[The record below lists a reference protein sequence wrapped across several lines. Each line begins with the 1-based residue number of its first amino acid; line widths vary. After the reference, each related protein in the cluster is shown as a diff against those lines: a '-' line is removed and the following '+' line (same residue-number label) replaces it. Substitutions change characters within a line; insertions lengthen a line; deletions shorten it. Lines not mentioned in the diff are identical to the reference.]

1 MKIFVILN
9 GETFT
14 GIGRTVTLEEIEPS
28 DSIQSVKTK
37 IEATEGIPPAEQTL
51 YFAGQVLGDDKTLAD
66 FNITDES
73 TLHLV
78 QRPSEDKAEAEDKK
92 WVQLQI
98 KESIS
103 IDDHYKIMKLTINY
117 RVNKNI

>member
-28 DSIQSVKTK
+28 DSIQSIKTK

-51 YFAGQVLGDDKTLAD
+51 YFAGQVLGNDQTLAD

-73 TLHLV
+73 TVHLV
-78 QRPSEDKAEAEDKK
+78 GKNLVCSSCRKKSCPEA
-92 WVQLQI
+92 Q
-98 KESIS
+98 
-103 IDDHYKIMKLTINY
+103 
-117 RVNKNI
+117 

>member
-37 IEATEGIPPAEQTL
+37 IEATVGIPPAEQVL
-51 YFAGQVLGDDKTLAD
+51 YLNGQAQVLGDDKTLSD

-78 QRPSEDKAEAEDKK
+78 QRPSEDKAEVEDKK
-92 WVQLQI
+92 
-98 KESIS
+98 
-103 IDDHYKIMKLTINY
+103 
-117 RVNKNI
+117 

>member
-78 QRPSEDKAEAEDKK
+78 QRPGEDKAEAEDKK
-92 WVQLQI
+92 WVQLQA
-98 KESIS
+98 
-103 IDDHYKIMKLTINY
+103 
-117 RVNKNI
+117 

>member
-28 DSIQSVKTK
+28 DSIQSIKTK

-51 YFAGQVLGDDKTLAD
+51 YFAGQVCVSCGGQVLGDDKTLAD

-73 TLHLV
+73 TVHLV
-78 QRPSEDKAEAEDKK
+78 GKNLVCSSCRKKSCPEA
-92 WVQLQI
+92 Q
-98 KESIS
+98 
-103 IDDHYKIMKLTINY
+103 
-117 RVNKNI
+117 